1 MSTEFVS
8 QGVVGYICHDVKV
21 ISTNGFMDHTFCFAT
36 SETRA
41 GCIDNIGVTQV
52 AFERDVVLMLVLTY
66 TSPFYKIFVYFSPI
80 SRQLSSGIIPRA
92 RPGLF
97 LSFSGRYALEKFP
110 PSNLFICFYKYEG
123 IIALNPLL

>member
-66 TSPFYKIFVYFSPI
+66 TSPFYKIFVYFFTDLTAALQRNHSE
-80 SRQLSSGIIPRA
+80 SA
-92 RPGLF
+92 
-97 LSFSGRYALEKFP
+97 GRD
-110 PSNLFICFYKYEG
+110 CF
-123 IIALNPLL
+123 

>member
-1 MSTEFVS
+1 
-8 QGVVGYICHDVKV
+8 
-21 ISTNGFMDHTFCFAT
+21 MDHTFCFAT

-66 TSPFYKIFVYFSPI
+66 TSPFYKIFVYFFTDLTAALQ
-80 SRQLSSGIIPRA
+80 RN
-92 RPGLF
+92 
-97 LSFSGRYALEKFP
+97 RYALEKFP